1 MKELFIQQ
9 MNERIADMSDAEYQD
24 WLNSQE
30 ITGIPN
36 GNTMSDT
43 DDDCCG
49 GDCHCE
55 GESATQEDKESEHD
69 AWWNSLTDEQKQQLY
84 EEQESYEKERMER
97 EIDEEAYGVD
107 KPSSILDIEATIED
121 RMDIEDEM
129 NHDLGFGK

>member
-1 MKELFIQQ
+1 MGKMKELFIQQ
-9 MNERIADMSDAEYQD
+9 MNEQIADMSDAEYQD

-43 DDDCCG
+43 DD
-49 GDCHCE
+49 
-55 GESATQEDKESEHD
+55 GEPATQEDKETEHD

-84 EEQESYEKERMER
+84 DGQEEVFRL
-97 EIDEEAYGVD
+97 
-107 KPSSILDIEATIED
+107 SIE
-121 RMDIEDEM
+121 EM